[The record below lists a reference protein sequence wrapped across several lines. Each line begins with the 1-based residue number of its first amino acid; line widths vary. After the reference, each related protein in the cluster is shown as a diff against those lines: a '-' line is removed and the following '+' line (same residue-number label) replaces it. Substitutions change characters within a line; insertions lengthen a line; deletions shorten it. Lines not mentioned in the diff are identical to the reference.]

1 MCKTSKLHGK
11 DFRILSRV
19 LDICTAALHNADL
32 VLGAFRLNCSTGQD
46 FYLFS
51 NSLRQK
57 RRKTEDGFLF
67 CQKEERVGARLT

>member
-1 MCKTSKLHGK
+1 MHDKRL
-11 DFRILSRV
+11 RILSRV
-19 LDICTAALHNADL
+19 LDICTAALHNTGL
-32 VLGAFRLNCSTGQD
+32 VSAAFRLSYSTGQD

-51 NSLRQK
+51 NSLRKK